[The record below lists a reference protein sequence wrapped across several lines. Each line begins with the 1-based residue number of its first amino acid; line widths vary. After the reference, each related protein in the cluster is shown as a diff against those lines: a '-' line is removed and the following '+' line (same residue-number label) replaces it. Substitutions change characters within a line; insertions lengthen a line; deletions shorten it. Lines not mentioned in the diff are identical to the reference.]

1 MDPQEVV
8 LQVVMVDDE
17 EALCQG
23 VRRII
28 ERYHVHVPD
37 VLVDASYEYRYFT
50 TGEDFLVYLSEGG
63 AVDLLLLDLK
73 LPGIGG
79 MDVLDALS
87 DTGRDVLTIMITA
100 YATFETAVKATKL
113 GAYDFLA
120 KPFTPDELRY
130 AVRKATSQ
138 LILSR
143 QARKLAE
150 EKRQVRF
157 NFISVL
163 AHELKAPLN
172 AVEGYL
178 NILAT
183 TEAEQNLAMVERS
196 IVRVDGMKKLI
207 SDLLDLTRIESGQRE
222 RSIRRLDLPELARG
236 SIELFAGDAARRDI
250 TVTLDAPDDV
260 QLVADAGEVEIVLNN
275 LVSNAIKYNRDGG
288 RVTVR
293 LARVDGRRRD
303 RRRRHRHRS
312 QARRGSQALPRVH
325 AHQERAHGQG
335 PRQRPGPLDG
345 AQDRDDVRRRGP
357 SGERGRRRQHLH
369 RDAQGRAADP
379 WRPPRP
385 PDLPPGADP
394 HGQAERTPASGP
406 LVTCLHKRPGHGR
419 IEADRGRAA
428 PWDPWVDWPRP
439 KRSVA
444 GCGPAPSGRLS
455 TNHRDTVA
463 GAPGAPRLEPWGTAS
478 ERGSVWCPGS

>member
-1 MDPQEVV
+1 MSVQTEPGRQEALMDPQEVV

-28 ERYHVHVPD
+28 EKYDVHVPD
-37 VLVDASYEYRYFT
+37 VLVDATYTFRYFT
-50 TGEDFLVYLSEGG
+50 SGEDFLVYLSEGG

-73 LPGIGG
+73 LPGVGG

-87 DTGRDVLTIMITA
+87 GTGRDVLTIMITA

-183 TEAEQNLAMVERS
+183 TESDQNLAMVERS

-236 SIELFAGDAARRDI
+236 SIELFAGDAARRGV
-250 TVTLDAPDDV
+250 TVTLGTPDGV
-260 QLVADAGEVEIVLNN
+260 ELWADPGEVEIVLNN
-275 LVSNAIKYNRDGG
+275 LVSNAIKYNRESGTVNVTLARRDGG
-288 RVTVR
+288 VEIAVADTGIGLKPEEAAKLFREFTRIKNEHTVKVLGSGLGLSTVR
-293 LARVDGRRRD
+293 KIATMYEGETQVTSESGV
-303 RRRRHRHRS
+303 
-312 QARRGSQALPRVH
+312 GSTFTVTLKDAP
-325 AHQERAHGQG
+325 
-335 PRQRPGPLDG
+335 
-345 AQDRDDVRRRGP
+345 P
-357 SGERGRRRQHLH
+357 S
-369 RDAQGRAADP
+369 
-379 WRPPRP
+379 
-385 PDLPPGADP
+385 
-394 HGQAERTPASGP
+394 AET
-406 LVTCLHKRPGHGR
+406 
-419 IEADRGRAA
+419 AA
-428 PWDPWVDWPRP
+428 P
-439 KRSVA
+439 
-444 GCGPAPSGRLS
+444 
-455 TNHRDTVA
+455 T
-463 GAPGAPRLEPWGTAS
+463 
-478 ERGSVWCPGS
+478 